1 MSGSP
6 LYERV
11 ESVLVGDIA
20 DGSLPPDAQLPSEDG
35 LVARFKVSRTTV
47 RKAIQNLVERGL
59 VEVRRGKGTFVT
71 QPKITQELTEL
82 TGFVEDM
89 QALGRTPTARLLDR
103 RVVAADQVVARH
115 LALAPGTLVVR
126 LQRVRLA
133 DGVAISF
140 DETYLPREL
149 GEKVAENDLEA
160 EPVFALL
167 EIKYD
172 TPLVEAEYKLEA
184 VAADPVAAH
193 ALQVSAGSP
202 IFLIERTSYTT
213 GNRPVD
219 YERLHY
225 RGDLIRFVT
234 RLARRPRGPGARVTA
249 HERTQSAAAATD
261 PCPAGASPFDDSY
274 YGDRVDGAP
283 NRFPRRGLG
292 GNR

>member
-1 MSGSP
+1 MSPPP

-11 ESVLVGDIA
+11 EAVLAAGIA
-20 DGSLPPDAQLPSEDG
+20 DGSMPPETQLPAEER
-35 LVARFKVSRTTV
+35 LIEQFKVSRRAV
-47 RKAIQNLVERGL
+47 RKAIQNLIERGL

-71 QPKITQELTEL
+71 QPKITQALTEL

-89 QALGRTPTARLLDR
+89 RVLGRNPTARLLDKR
-103 RVVAADQVVARH
+103 ILAADETVAHH
-115 LALAPGTLVVR
+115 LALARGTLVVR

-133 DGVAISF
+133 DGVPMSF
-140 DETYLPREL
+140 DETYLPRDI

-167 EIKYD
+167 ENKYD

-184 VAADPVAAH
+184 AAADPVAAE
-193 ALQVSAGSP
+193 ALGVPAGSP

-213 GNRPVD
+213 GDRPVD

-234 RLARRPRGPGARVTA
+234 RLARRPRASMQTGGA
-249 HERTQSAAAATD
+249 
-261 PCPAGASPFDDSY
+261 
-274 YGDRVDGAP
+274 
-283 NRFPRRGLG
+283 
-292 GNR
+292 

>member
-1 MSGSP
+1 MSRSP

-11 ESVLVGDIA
+11 ESVLAGDIA
-20 DGSLPPDAQLPSEDG
+20 NGSLPPETQLPSEDG
-35 LVARFKVSRTTV
+35 LIERFKVSRTTV

-71 QPKITQELTEL
+71 LPKISQELTEL

-89 QALGRTPTARLLDR
+89 RALGRTPTTRLLDKR
-103 RVVAADQVVARH
+103 IVAADKAVGRQ
-115 LALAPGTLVVR
+115 LALTPGTLVIR
-126 LQRVRLA
+126 LRRVRLA

-140 DETYLPREL
+140 DETYLPREI
-149 GEKVAENDLEA
+149 GEKVAADNLEA

-167 EIKYD
+167 EDKYG

-184 VAADPVAAH
+184 AAADPVAAQ
-193 ALQVSAGSP
+193 ALEVPAGSP

-213 GNRPVD
+213 GNRPID

-234 RLARRPRGPGARVTA
+234 RLARSAR
-249 HERTQSAAAATD
+249 
-261 PCPAGASPFDDSY
+261 ASMQ
-274 YGDRVDGAP
+274 R
-283 NRFPRRGLG
+283 
-292 GNR
+292 

>member
-1 MSGSP
+1 MSRSP

-11 ESVLVGDIA
+11 ESVLAGDIA
-20 DGSLPPDAQLPSEDG
+20 DGSLPAETQLPSEDG
-35 LVARFKVSRTTV
+35 LVERFKVSRTTV
-47 RKAIQNLVERGL
+47 RKAIQNLAERGL

-71 QPKITQELTEL
+71 QPKVTQELTEL

-89 QALGRTPTARLLDR
+89 QTLGRTPTARLLDK
-103 RVVAADQVVARH
+103 RVVAADELVAHH

-133 DGVAISF
+133 DRVAMSF
-140 DETYLPREL
+140 DETYLPRDL
-149 GEKVAENDLEA
+149 GEQVAENDLEA

-167 EIKYD
+167 ENKYD

-184 VAADPVAAH
+184 AAAGLVVAQ
-193 ALQVSAGSP
+193 ALQVPVGSP

-225 RGDLIRFVT
+225 RGDLVRFVT
-234 RLARRPRGPGARVTA
+234 RLARRAKTSLQR
-249 HERTQSAAAATD
+249 
-261 PCPAGASPFDDSY
+261 
-274 YGDRVDGAP
+274 
-283 NRFPRRGLG
+283 
-292 GNR
+292 